1 MTIRLIVIRDEPR
14 AREILAAVA
23 HGLGLDGLGPDA
35 RGDVFVALEASA
47 DGDPWERV
55 RTALDAAGADWWDY
69 VHLPSHAAARAA
81 APDPRAETI

>member
-1 MTIRLIVIRDEPR
+1 VTIRLIVIRDEPR

-23 HGLGLDGLGPDA
+23 RGLGLDRLEPDA

-55 RTALDAAGADWWDY
+55 RAALDADWWDY

-81 APDPRAETI
+81 APDAQAETI